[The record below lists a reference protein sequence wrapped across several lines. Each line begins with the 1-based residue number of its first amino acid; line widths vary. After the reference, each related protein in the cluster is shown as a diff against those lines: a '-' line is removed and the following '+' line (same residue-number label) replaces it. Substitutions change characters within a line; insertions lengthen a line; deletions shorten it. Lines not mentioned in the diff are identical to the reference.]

1 MLLTTALEPYGTYM
15 IQHKVKII
23 RKFRDW
29 AAAPMKREHRAV
41 AVSVRHSKRI
51 RDRSCI
57 VMLISIRLVRS
68 VQRLV
73 RLLGP
78 S

>member
-1 MLLTTALEPYGTYM
+1 M

-23 RKFRDW
+23 RKFRDG

-41 AVSVRHSKRI
+41 GVPVRQTKRI

-57 VMLISIRLVRS
+57 VMVISIRRVRS